1 MQNYGVIS
9 MSDFKGSVYN
19 TNWGSIFVKPFGTSI
34 EIFVAEIFSWNI
46 LRCAQERR
54 FVGI

>member
-1 MQNYGVIS
+1 VS
-9 MSDFKGSVYN
+9 AFKGSVDN
-19 TNWGSIFVKPFGTSI
+19 MNWGSIFVKPFGTSI

-46 LRCAQERR
+46 LHYAPERR